1 MNGFR
6 LRGGRR
12 SPDCCISSFG
22 IQNTL
27 NQAMDSRFR
36 GNDVISARHVTFAL
50 AVWSSFPRKREST
63 SVSES
68 RNSNGKF
75 RYFLRSNPGAGSGND
90 RLKTIVGAWRKAYRT
105 ARRSDRRG
113 GWHEPIPVPGRAA
126 IPRSRRR
133 SDAEEGGMSRF
144 QLREGWR
151 SPNCCI
157 NGKFRYSLRS
167 NPGAGS
173 GKDRHSRESGNP
185 ETFVIEV
192 DSRYPLSRAQASRE

>member
-1 MNGFR
+1 MSRFR

-105 ARRSDRRG
+105 ARRSARRG